1 MEKAD
6 FRREARARAK
16 RLTPE
21 ERMRASRSIA
31 EQVFALPAWRQA
43 GTVMAYSALPTEPD
57 TREIILRAAAE
68 KKIVLL
74 PRCLQAP
81 RMLALPWRGDGE
93 MEPGYLGIPEPRM
106 EAGAE
111 LRPDLILIP
120 CVAAARDGIRLG
132 HGAGYYDWFLKEQ
145 QGTKVCLCFSALL
158 FDELPAEEWDIRMD
172 RVISDL
178 PPEKG
183 I

>member
-1 MEKAD
+1 
-6 FRREARARAK
+6 
-16 RLTPE
+16 
-21 ERMRASRSIA
+21 MRASRSIA

-132 HGAGYYDWFLKEQ
+132 HGAGYYDRFLASRRCR
-145 QGTKVCLCFSALL
+145 TLCLCYEALL
-158 FDELPAEEWDIRMD
+158 CDTIPTDGHDVRMD
-172 RVISDL
+172 AVAT
-178 PPEKG
+178 EKG
-183 I
+183 IWT